1 MSLIPRKIRIGP
13 TTVKVRIKKLE
24 GLFAQYHYEPNEIDV
39 HKGLSE
45 GERRA
50 GLLHELLHAV
60 LHIYGISTVVGL
72 SQQQEEKLILALEAP
87 LLALLR
93 DNPKVMEYL
102 LAKEK

>member
-13 TTVKVRIKKLE
+13 TTVKVKVKRLE
-24 GLFAQYHYEPNEIDV
+24 NLYAQYDYESNEIDIDS
-39 HKGLSE
+39 KLSQ
-45 GERRA
+45 GEKRA
-50 GLLHELLHAV
+50 ALLHELLHALLRV
-60 LHIYGISTVVGL
+60 YGVQTVVGL
-72 SQQQEEKLILALEAP
+72 TTQQEEKLILAIEAP